1 MAAKKTRFGAKLMA
15 AAEEA
20 AARAAAQ
27 TVKLKSWTHPEYGE
41 HIPEVQSVLST
52 EFDCLYWDN
61 LYALAVRKWT
71 SLYPRRPTPP
81 MGYCLMWEPDGDRSW
96 GGVPM
101 LVMDVSELDAKRKE
115 ALANSIR
122 KTKTMA
128 SVMGQDLYVSP
139 FYEWELADY
148 WEEGWYNK

>member
-15 AAEEA
+15 AAEEKA
-20 AARAAAQ
+20 AAAPPL
-27 TVKLKSWTHPEYGE
+27 KLRSWVHPEYGE
-41 HIPEVQSVLST
+41 HIPEVKTVLST

-71 SLYPRRPTPP
+71 ALYPLRPLPA
-81 MGYCLMWEPDGDRSW
+81 MGYCLMWTPDDDRSW

-101 LVMDVSELDAKRKE
+101 LVMDVSTLDAKRRD
-115 ALANSIR
+115 ALANSIQ

-128 SVMGQDLYVSP
+128 AVMDRDLYVSP

-148 WEEGWYNK
+148 WEEGWYDK